1 MEERQRGRQ
10 RTKLVNE
17 AGGFLVL
24 RQPGGP
30 LPCVWLAASGNGLHQ
45 AEAHFLSE
53 RWDEVIADE
62 EPKRCLDEVLL
73 EVKKNDPVRG
83 IWRSRGDKARIWV
96 DASSLAL
103 GAVMEID
110 GSIVEDASWL
120 RKEDATSTW
129 QSWMP
134 L

>member
-1 MEERQRGRQ
+1 M
-10 RTKLVNE
+10 
-17 AGGFLVL
+17 
-24 RQPGGP
+24 
-30 LPCVWLAASGNGLHQ
+30 WLAASGNGLHQ

-53 RWDEVIADE
+53 RWDEVIANE
-62 EPKRCLDEVLL
+62 ELKRCLHEVVL